1 MSVFIGKIQKN
12 TADNQRLWAA
22 LLIFTLKFMRMNE
35 LLGMRFLRLLSESSQ
50 EVNNEKMQDAYGE
63 FVEQIRIVG
72 DGNDYSTIYRILTA
86 TRIEIASLETAP
98 LYGQGEKCA

>member
-1 MSVFIGKIQKN
+1 
-12 TADNQRLWAA
+12 
-22 LLIFTLKFMRMNE
+22 MNE

-50 EVNNEKMQDAYGE
+50 EVTNEKMQDAYGE

-86 TRIEIASLETAP
+86 TRIEIASLETSP
-98 LYGQGEKCA
+98 LYGQGGKCA

>member
-1 MSVFIGKIQKN
+1 
-12 TADNQRLWAA
+12 
-22 LLIFTLKFMRMNE
+22 MNE

-50 EVNNEKMQDAYGE
+50 EVTNEKMQDAYGE
-63 FVEQIRIVG
+63 FVAQIRIVG